1 MPIALPPELERFA
14 QQQIEN
20 GTYQSIEEILVEGVR
35 SLWEKEDRYKGR
47 LEELRQDAQRGI
59 ESVAR
64 GELIDLDTAM
74 DVIHTKLASRI

>member
-35 SLWEKEDRYKGR
+35 SLWEKDDRYKGR
-47 LEELRQDAQRGI
+47 LEECSMSRKFAKMLSKILILNAQWQKI
-59 ESVAR
+59 PSI
-64 GELIDLDTAM
+64 L
-74 DVIHTKLASRI
+74 K